1 MNITKSYTAP
11 ARRAARL
18 VAVQSLYEMELS
30 GKAVDQVLNEVA
42 RRRDYNDY
50 ENCERE
56 DKLAWPPAE
65 TDMAFCS
72 DLVRGVNANFNS
84 IDDLITGAMAAGR
97 APRQLETVL
106 RTILRVGTYELG
118 QRHDI
123 DPPVTISEFVGLA
136 ERFFSE
142 REPAL
147 VNGLLD
153 RIARDLR
160 PDEMMGMH
168 SDVGKG

>member
-1 MNITKSYTAP
+1 M
-11 ARRAARL
+11 
-18 VAVQSLYEMELS
+18 V
-30 GKAVDQVLNEVA
+30 
-42 RRRDYNDY
+42 
-50 ENCERE
+50 
-56 DKLAWPPAE
+56 
-65 TDMAFCS
+65 
-72 DLVRGVNANFNS
+72 
-84 IDDLITGAMAAGR
+84 AGR
-97 APRQLETVL
+97 APRQLETIL

-142 REPAL
+142 KEPAL

-168 SDVGKG
+168 SDVGQG

>member
-1 MNITKSYTAP
+1 MNSAKFYMAP

-30 GKAVDQVLNEVA
+30 EKTADQVLNDVA
-42 RRRDYNDY
+42 RRRDYNNY
-50 ENCERE
+50 ENCETE
-56 DKLAWPPAE
+56 DQLAWPPAE

-72 DLVRGVNANFNS
+72 DLVRGVNANYDS
-84 IDDLITGAMAAGR
+84 IDNLIRGAMAAGR
-97 APRQLETVL
+97 APRQLETIL

-118 QRHDI
+118 KRRDI

-168 SDVGKG
+168 SDVGQG